1 MPNFTQTNESKL
13 VPPRNPKRGANI
25 IAKRT
30 QTSTLPLTLERRGA
44 TQRVAANHAGFRKV
58 AECSLIDANVG
69 YIELRAAPMECG
81 FPLPGMVAETPD

>member
-13 VPPRNPKRGANI
+13 VPPRNPKRGANT
-25 IAKRT
+25 IAKR
-30 QTSTLPLTLERRGA
+30 
-44 TQRVAANHAGFRKV
+44 FRKV

-69 YIELRAAPMECG
+69 YIELRAAPMEYG